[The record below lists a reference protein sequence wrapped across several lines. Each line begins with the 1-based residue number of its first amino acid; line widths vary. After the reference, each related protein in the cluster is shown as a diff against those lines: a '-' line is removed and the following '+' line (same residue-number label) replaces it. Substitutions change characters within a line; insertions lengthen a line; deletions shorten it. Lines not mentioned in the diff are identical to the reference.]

1 MMSPTQRTRDWL
13 KKRGITSQIV
23 ERWNVFARKK
33 QDLLGFGDILA
44 VSSRIV
50 AIQVTSGDHVAHRIS
65 KIYAEPRAREWLS
78 AGGLIEVHGWRKC
91 GARGKRKVWSLRRVA
106 IEVDGMG
113 AMVAREMEDE

>member
-1 MMSPTQRTRDWL
+1 MSPTQLTRGWL
-13 KKRGITSQIV
+13 KKRGITSDIV
-23 ERWNVFARKK
+23 EKWNSFARKK

-44 VSSRIV
+44 VSSRII
-50 AIQVTSGDHVAHRIS
+50 AIQTTSGDHVAHRIQ
-65 KIYAEPRAREWLS
+65 KIYAEPRAREWLN

-113 AMVAREMEDE
+113 AMVSREVEDE